1 MNKNSTWFKKFVIKS
16 AFLLGYKLQLHFT
29 YPCELDI
36 TKFGLSCIAII
47 PELPDYSKI
56 TFPETDPIPLEYLVP
71 EASEDAVDLFKQ
83 FVKYNAEERST
94 AEAALLHRYFFTKPM
109 AARMEAMPTAAHSG
123 KEADHQVNV
132 FWYPCI

>member
-1 MNKNSTWFKKFVIKS
+1 
-16 AFLLGYKLQLHFT
+16 
-29 YPCELDI
+29 
-36 TKFGLSCIAII
+36 
-47 PELPDYSKI
+47 LPDYSKI
-56 TFPETDPIPLEYLVP
+56 TFPETDPIPLEDLVP

-123 KEADHQVNV
+123 KEADHQIN
-132 FWYPCI
+132 CILISMHLGVEGIMRPPKEKLKKILSINIR